1 MTTLFHYTCDH
12 GHGTLGP
19 ENTLV
24 PAIEMIG
31 PFRDAPWTAQF
42 VWLTD
47 LSFPNRKGL
56 GLTSEILNCDRT
68 SHRYRVV
75 DTSRCVWW
83 PQMAQRLD
91 PSTCAQVENVD
102 GAMPT
107 HWWISSYH
115 VPVVY
120 DPLVKP

>member
-1 MTTLFHYTCDH
+1 MSPLYHYTCDH
-12 GHGTLGP
+12 GHAALGP
-19 ENTLV
+19 QATLR

-47 LSFPNRKGL
+47 LDRPHRLGL

-75 DTSRCVWW
+75 DDELCTSWVRY
-83 PQMAQRLD
+83 AERLD
-91 PSTCAQVENVD
+91 PSTRAQIEDVD
-102 GAMPT
+102 GAMPK
-107 HWWISSYH
+107 HWWVSPYP

-120 DPLVKP
+120 DPVRP